1 MNPLPDQ
8 SASVPIPEWVI
19 LEGIAY
25 RRSDEHPAEPPW
37 THVVRAFKPASDE
50 DRAMPDL
57 PYYLREDADP
67 ACQCDSCERESW
79 DVANVGQ
86 RCAMSQP
93 SGAGCDGT
101 MQPVNP
107 GAYAAFDEK
116 GGDTV

>member
-50 DRAMPDL
+50 EGKP
-57 PYYLREDADP
+57 
-67 ACQCDSCERESW
+67 
-79 DVANVGQ
+79 
-86 RCAMSQP
+86 
-93 SGAGCDGT
+93 
-101 MQPVNP
+101 
-107 GAYAAFDEK
+107 
-116 GGDTV
+116 